1 MPKKAHAH
9 QSGFSLLELMI
20 AVALLS
26 LALIP
31 LLVNQGTSNNN
42 ALHMHKK
49 TLAFLVADN
58 MVAENMAAERI
69 RKGRKTGIVKQGG
82 IRFKWQSDI
91 AALPDTSLHAITV
104 KIFDRESGPQL
115 ASLIGFHAG
124 QR

>member
-1 MPKKAHAH
+1 MPKKAQAH

-31 LLVNQGTSNNN
+31 LLVNQGTSSNN
-42 ALHMHKK
+42 ALRMHKK

-58 MVAENMAAERI
+58 MVAENIARKDI

-91 AALPDTSLHAITV
+91 AALPDTSLQTITV
-104 KIFDRESGPQL
+104 KVFDRESDTQI
-115 ASLIGFHAG
+115 ASLIGFHTG
-124 QR
+124 QK